1 MYVDQN
7 GQKQQTVNNEGVGQT
22 TQSLTWLTTKE
33 IQESGVDPS
42 ALHYLGRHTATA
54 CRCIAKSVADICQLG
69 FGRHGGALLDLHRS
83 MSAVISYSLM
93 GGFDW
98 GHGQASQMLFAA
110 PVSG

>member
-42 ALHYLGRHTATA
+42 ALHYLGRHTATGTQ
-54 CRCIAKSVADICQLG
+54 V
-69 FGRHGGALLDLHRS
+69 
-83 MSAVISYSLM
+83 
-93 GGFDW
+93 
-98 GHGQASQMLFAA
+98 HGQVSRRHLPAWIPAA
-110 PVSG
+110 MAVLC